1 MTTGKDVGYIK
12 LFRKIRNWDYY
23 DDPAML
29 AVWVHILVGANWD
42 NGDWRGV
49 PVPRGSFIT
58 SAPKLAVECGLS
70 EKQVRL
76 CLDKL
81 EKSEQIVRQREDRMT
96 LITICNYDSYQY
108 CEDDEP
114 EVEGKAEVTQKG
126 RERDRQTSLE
136 KAPNKEDKENK
147 ELYQKEKVS
156 KDTQK
161 KDSIVDAL
169 YSLYPT
175 KCPVSGRATGKCSK
189 NKRQIESL
197 LKNRDASDVEFIIR
211 DYITDCKNHNTYI
224 KNFTTFLNQFPDK
237 EQPRPS
243 AQAQQPVPVQQKS
256 PEVMAIEAMHAG
268 ASEQVVRQGILF
280 AHEGI
285 SEERLNAA
293 LRNAGYLQ

>member
-1 MTTGKDVGYIK
+1 M
-12 LFRKIRNWDYY
+12 
-23 DDPAML
+23 
-29 AVWVHILVGANWD
+29 ANE
-42 NGDWRGV
+42 GQTKGEQRA
-49 PVPRGSFIT
+49 T
-58 SAPKLAVECGLS
+58 SKEYK
-70 EKQVRL
+70 E
-76 CLDKL
+76 
-81 EKSEQIVRQREDRMT
+81 I
-96 LITICNYDSYQY
+96 
-108 CEDDEP
+108 
-114 EVEGKAEVTQKG
+114 
-126 RERDRQTSLE
+126 
-136 KAPNKEDKENK
+136 KEDNKKEIN
-147 ELYQKEKVS
+147 KEKVG
-156 KDTQK
+156 
-161 KDSIVDAL
+161 IVDAL

-197 LKNRDASDVEFIIR
+197 LKNRDASEVEFIIR

-237 EQPRPS
+237 EQPRQS
-243 AQAQQPVPVQQKS
+243 APAQQPATVQPKS

>member
-1 MTTGKDVGYIK
+1 MVESSNIGYIK
-12 LFRKIRNWDYY
+12 LFRGIRDWGWYS
-23 DDPAML
+23 DPNTFT
-29 AVWVHILVGANWD
+29 VFVHLLIEASWRED
-42 NGDWRGV
+42 SEWRGEIV
-49 PVPRGSFIT
+49 KRGEVIT
-58 SAPKLAVECGLS
+58 SVARLSTICGLT
-70 EKQVRL
+70 EKQIRV
-76 CLDKL
+76 CLDRLVKGG
-81 EKSEQIVRQREDRMT
+81 EIVKNGT
-96 LITICNYDSYQY
+96 NKYTKITICKYATYQ
-108 CEDDEP
+108 DDNGSLGQANGEQMAN
-114 EVEGKAEVTQKG
+114 EGQTKG
-126 RERDRQTSLE
+126 EQRATSKE
-136 KAPNKEDKENK
+136 YKEYKEIKEDNKKEIN
-147 ELYQKEKVS
+147 KEKVG
-156 KDTQK
+156 
-161 KDSIVDAL
+161 IVDAL

-197 LKNRDASDVEFIIR
+197 LKNRDASEVEFIIR